1 MIKVSDFGLT
11 EDMYSSNYYRHDSSQ
26 TGSEE
31 KVPIKW
37 MAPESIETNRF
48 DETTDVV
55 SFILFLINGNCE
67 RFWRFIDTWFVYA
80 VVIWSDMLGGVH
92 MWRGALCWCPSHHSS
107 ERASLWTQT
116 GQTQQPIL
124 L

>member
-37 MAPESIETNRF
+37 MAPESIETNIF
-48 DETTDVV
+48 DEATDCV
-55 SFILFLINGNCE
+55 S
-67 RFWRFIDTWFVYA
+67 
-80 VVIWSDMLGGVH
+80 
-92 MWRGALCWCPSHHSS
+92 
-107 ERASLWTQT
+107 
-116 GQTQQPIL
+116 
-124 L
+124 

>member
-37 MAPESIETNRF
+37 MAPESIETNKF

-55 SFILFLINGNCE
+55 SFNSIF
-67 RFWRFIDTWFVYA
+67 D
-80 VVIWSDMLGGVH
+80 
-92 MWRGALCWCPSHHSS
+92 
-107 ERASLWTQT
+107 
-116 GQTQQPIL
+116 
-124 L
+124 

>member
-37 MAPESIETNRF
+37 MAPESIETNIF
-48 DETTDVV
+48 DKATDCVSSRQIAETDQTVDA
-55 SFILFLINGNCE
+55 ILN
-67 RFWRFIDTWFVYA
+67 T

-92 MWRGALCWCPSHHSS
+92 VWRGALCWCSSHHSS